1 MEQNI
6 INIIEKIDEFV
17 EMIYCDFNE
26 AMKHIK
32 VAVTLI
38 EPYMVSFLSKI
49 DYYNKCGEKIDKNI
63 LIHQLQNLAEG
74 IEYKDQIEMTD
85 TLKYE
90 IRESLL
96 VYNELV
102 QIYEK

>member
-6 INIIEKIDEFV
+6 INVIEKIDDFV
-17 EMIYCDFNE
+17 EVLYFDFNE
-26 AMKHIK
+26 AMSHIEE
-32 VAVTLI
+32 AVVLI

-63 LIHQLQNLAEG
+63 LVQQLKNLLEG
-74 IEYKDQIEMTD
+74 IQYKDQIEIAD

-96 VYNELV
+96 VYSELV
-102 QIYEK
+102 QIYGK

>member
-1 MEQNI
+1 MERNV
-6 INIIEKIDEFV
+6 IEKIDDFV

-26 AMKHIK
+26 ATRHIEET
-32 VAVTLI
+32 VALI

-63 LIHQLQNLAEG
+63 LVQQLQNLLEG
-74 IEYKDQIEMTD
+74 IQYKDQIEIAD

-96 VYNELV
+96 IYSELV
-102 QIYEK
+102 QIYGK

>member
-1 MEQNI
+1 MERNV
-6 INIIEKIDEFV
+6 IEKIDDFV

-26 AMKHIK
+26 TTRHIEET
-32 VAVTLI
+32 VALI
-38 EPYMVSFLSKI
+38 EPYMVSFLGKI

-63 LIHQLQNLAEG
+63 LVQQLQNLLEG
-74 IEYKDQIEMTD
+74 IQYKDQIEIAD

-96 VYNELV
+96 IYSELV
-102 QIYEK
+102 QIYGK